1 MRCGMDDS
9 MNRRTDEALDVAFLE
24 HLSSVAREREA
35 AARVEHTSA
44 HVFVHVGLPLDV
56 ADAYVSHNG
65 KLVPAAAAAR
75 LASLEAELARLQER
89 IASAQVEPEPE
100 AMPARAL
107 GARYR
112 GGLISGPGDVS

>member
-35 AARVEHTSA
+35 AARVEHTSP
-44 HVFVHVGLPLDV
+44 HVFVHVGLPPV
-56 ADAYVSHNG
+56 SMADQI
-65 KLVPAAAAAR
+65 
-75 LASLEAELARLQER
+75 ASLEAELTELQGR
-89 IASAQVEPEPE
+89 IAAARVEQRE

-112 GGLISGPGDVS
+112 GGLISGPGDVP